1 MGRIIGGNNMSV
13 KKPKLNRP
21 STDAVRAPHNC
32 YTTQETIETT
42 RGVWTYGE
50 NDARCVIEKVEGKA
64 KIWDQKVFFR

>member
-50 NDARCVIEKVEGKA
+50 NDARA
-64 KIWDQKVFFR
+64 S